1 MERPSGCPTDVYNL
15 MQKCREIEIII
26 EIIYFEFLG
35 WRWNPDERPTFKE
48 IHSEL
53 ESMTTVG
60 FNTQENGIY
69 LHSIK
74 NPKEKP
80 FVFRFSKNCIDQ

>member
-1 MERPSGCPTDVYNL
+1 LTLPIKIY
-15 MQKCREIEIII
+15 I

-48 IHSEL
+48 IHLEL

-69 LHSIK
+69 FHFMKTS
-74 NPKEKP
+74 KEI
-80 FVFRFSKNCIDQ
+80 FLFRNYENLICE

>member
-1 MERPSGCPTDVYNL
+1 L
-15 MQKCREIEIII
+15 I
-26 EIIYFEFLG
+26 FFLG

-48 IHSEL
+48 IHAEL

-69 LHSIK
+69 FYSIK
-74 NPKEKP
+74 TLK
-80 FVFRFSKNCIDQ
+80 

>member
-1 MERPSGCPTDVYNL
+1 L
-15 MQKCREIEIII
+15 
-26 EIIYFEFLG
+26 EFSG

-60 FNTQENGIY
+60 FNIQENGNYHPAIDG
-69 LHSIK
+69 
-74 NPKEKP
+74 
-80 FVFRFSKNCIDQ
+80 SKMLILFI

>member
-15 MQKCREIEIII
+15 MQKCKTPRRSLVDHSRAIA
-26 EIIYFEFLG
+26 LG

-48 IHSEL
+48 IHTEL

-60 FNTQENGIY
+60 FNTHENG
-69 LHSIK
+69 
-74 NPKEKP
+74 
-80 FVFRFSKNCIDQ
+80 R

>member
-1 MERPSGCPTDVYNL
+1 L
-15 MQKCREIEIII
+15 I
-26 EIIYFEFLG
+26 FLG

-48 IHSEL
+48 IHAEL

-69 LHSIK
+69 FYSIK
-74 NPKEKP
+74 TLKEI
-80 FVFRFSKNCIDQ
+80 FIFRYNKNFTYE